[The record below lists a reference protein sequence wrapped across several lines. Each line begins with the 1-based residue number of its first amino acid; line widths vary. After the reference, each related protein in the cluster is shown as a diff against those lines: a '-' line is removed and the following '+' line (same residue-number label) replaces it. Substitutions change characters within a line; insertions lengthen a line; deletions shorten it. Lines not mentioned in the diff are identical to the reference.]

1 MVGRK
6 TDSGRLN
13 RAIKRIAEWYR
24 RNRHLPWKEQHQTLT
39 AKLLGHF
46 AYYGI
51 PLNSTAI
58 TAFHH
63 QVRRIWFTWLNRRS
77 RQRDLNWQQ
86 FGDFLK
92 RFPLPRARIVHSWS

>member
-13 RAIKRIAEWYR
+13 RAVKRVAEWR
-24 RNRHLPWKEQHQTLT
+24 RKNRHLPWKERLQTLT
-39 AKLLGHF
+39 AKLIGHF

-58 TAFHH
+58 TAFHPR
-63 QVRRIWFTWLNRRS
+63 VRRIWFKWPNRRS
-77 RQRDLNWQQ
+77 RQGDLN
-86 FGDFLK
+86 
-92 RFPLPRARIVHSWS
+92 